1 VWEAGSYVKPKKRG
15 KAKSYPHKLQKRI
28 KLGQWKHCADGKDKR
43 AAEEA
48 KETKE
53 VEPIRGLTLFA
64 VMIDDVWK
72 Y

>member
-1 VWEAGSYVKPKKRG
+1 MIKKRS

-28 KLGQWKHCADGKDKR
+28 KLGQWKHRADGKDKR
-43 AAEEA
+43 AAEEV

-53 VEPIRGLTLFA
+53 VEPIRGLMRYA
-64 VMIDDVWK
+64 AMIDDVWK